1 MTFQLD
7 GRRHFYSD
15 NLAGTHPQVLQALA
29 QVNVGHALA
38 YGEDPVTAAAQRQ
51 VRDLFGEEADVWF
64 VFNGTAAN
72 VLSAAAVTAPFQA
85 VVCSDT
91 SHIHW
96 DECGA
101 IERFVGCRTL
111 TLPSAGGKLR
121 PEQLDDIAEGHAEPH
136 QSKPHLLSITQVT
149 EMGTV
154 YTPDEVKALA
164 DAAHAR
170 GWLLHMDGAR
180 LANAAA
186 FLELPPR
193 VFTVDAG
200 VDLLSFGLTKTG
212 AMLAEAVLLFG
223 EAATTAFPYV
233 RKQGMQLASKMR
245 FVSAQFTAMLADDLW
260 LRLAAHANEMAQ
272 RLRVAVHDIPGV
284 ELIHPTQANGVFVRL
299 DPDRMAQ
306 LLEQVTFAVWDP
318 ARGEARWMAAW
329 DTTPEDVDDFAAT
342 VRRVMASQTPTS

>member
-1 MTFQLD
+1 MTPILD

-15 NLAGTHPQVLQALA
+15 NLAGTHPDVLAA
-29 QVNVGHALA
+29 MAAANVGHALA
-38 YGEDPVTAAAQRQ
+38 YGEDPLTQQAQQRVSQ
-51 VRDLFGEEADVWF
+51 LFGGDAVETFF

-72 VLSAAAVTAPFQA
+72 VLSAAAATAPFQA

-101 IERFVGCRTL
+101 IERFIGCRTL
-111 TLPSAGGKLR
+111 TLPSTGGKLT
-121 PEQLDDIAEGHAEPH
+121 PDQLDDIAEGHAEPH

-149 EMGTV
+149 EMGTI
-154 YTPDEVKALA
+154 YTPDEVQALA
-164 DAAHAR
+164 EAVHAR

-193 VFTVDAG
+193 AFTSDVG
-200 VDLLSFGLTKTG
+200 VDLLSLGLTKTG
-212 AMLAEAVLLFG
+212 AMLAEAVVLIS
-223 EAATTAFPYV
+223 APATAAFPYV

-245 FVSAQFTAMLADDLW
+245 FISAQFDTMLNDDLW

-272 RLRVAVHDIPGV
+272 RLRMAVHDIPGV

-299 DPDRMAQ
+299 DPAKMQ
-306 LLEQVTFAVWDP
+306 ELLGQVTFAVWDP
-318 ARGEARWMAAW
+318 GRGEARWMAAW
-329 DTTPEDVDDFAAT
+329 DTTLEDVDDFAAT
-342 VRRVMASQTPTS
+342 VRRIMTR

>member
-1 MTFQLD
+1 MTSTFD

-15 NLAGTHPQVLQALA
+15 NLAGTHPDVLHAMA
-29 QVNVGHALA
+29 AANVGHALA
-38 YGEDPVTAAAQRQ
+38 YGEDPLTQSAQAR
-51 VRDLFGEEADVWF
+51 VRDLFGADGVEAFF

-101 IERFVGCRTL
+101 IERFIGCRTL
-111 TLPSAGGKLR
+111 TLPSVGGKLTPDR
-121 PEQLDDIAEGHAEPH
+121 LDDIAEGHAEPH

-154 YTPDEVKALA
+154 YTPGEVGALA

-193 VFTVDAG
+193 AFTVDVG
-200 VDLLSFGLTKTG
+200 VDLLSLGLTKTG
-212 AMLAEAVLLFG
+212 AMLAEAVVLFSDD
-223 EAATTAFPYV
+223 ASASFPYI

-245 FVSAQFTAMLADDLW
+245 FISAQFEAMLQDDLW

-272 RLRVAVHDIPGV
+272 RLRMAVSDIPGV

-299 DPDRMAQ
+299 DPAKMQQ
-306 LLEQVTFAVWDP
+306 LLGEVTFAVWDP

-329 DTTPEDVDDFAAT
+329 DTTPEDVDAFAAT
-342 VRRVMASQTPTS
+342 VRRLMTVS